1 MSAPRIRADNVGFR
15 VECPEQ
21 RTKLPP
27 HPAFETAVAIS
38 AGLVLAE
45 PPKAAGA
52 YDFPIDLTNLNS
64 VPAQLARHVPSG
76 SRVLD
81 IGCASGNFSSFLIRE
96 RNCTVVGLEKDPD
109 AAAAARAN
117 GLSVHEVDLEAIS
130 IREELRGARFDRII
144 LADVL
149 EHLTRPEQVLAEAA
163 AMLRPRG
170 QLLVSIP
177 NISHIDVVL
186 ALVHDRWEYRD
197 SGLLDRTHIHFFTES
212 SFRQLAGSVGLVIRG
227 LHRLTLPPLHT
238 ELWPPNAPR
247 PAPLGL
253 TELEAFT
260 RRANPNCEVYQFVFR
275 LTPHGRLARAL
286 RGTLQR
292 SSS

>member
-1 MSAPRIRADNVGFR
+1 MSAPRIGADNVGFR
-15 VECPEQ
+15 VECPAQ

-45 PPKAAGA
+45 PPKPAGA

-76 SRVLD
+76 SCVLD

-238 ELWPPNAPR
+238 ELWPPTAAR
-247 PAPLGL
+247 PEDATLEQL
-253 TELEAFT
+253 QELLRDT
-260 RRANPNCEVYQFVFR
+260 NPNRDVYQFVCW
-275 LTPHGRLARAL
+275 LVPGRPFQRAL
-286 RGTLQR
+286 RRVLQR
-292 SSS
+292 ASL